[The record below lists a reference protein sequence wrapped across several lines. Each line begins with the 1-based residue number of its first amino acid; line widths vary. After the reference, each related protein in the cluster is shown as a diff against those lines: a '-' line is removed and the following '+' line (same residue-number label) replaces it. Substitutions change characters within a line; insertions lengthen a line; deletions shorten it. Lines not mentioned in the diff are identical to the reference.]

1 MCGII
6 GYIGEQASAPILV
19 RGLKRLEYRGYDS
32 AGIVVLG
39 GNSDFS
45 RVRRQGNLANL
56 EEAVDFQAMSAT
68 MGIGHTRWATHGA
81 PSEANAHPHFD
92 CTEKIAVV
100 HNGIIENFHQLRAE
114 LMDRGHRFLSETDT
128 EVLAHLIEE
137 AYTGDLRAAV
147 REALTAVDGSYALVA
162 MATGSPREIVGA
174 RHDSPLI
181 LGLGAN
187 GFFVA
192 SDIPAVLDHTREVV
206 VVENGELVRLTESGY
221 EISTLG
227 GDPIERQSLRIDWD
241 VIAAEKGGYEDFML
255 KEIFEQ
261 PTAVM
266 ETIRGRITEDRRIS
280 LPNLDM
286 SHEDLERVKKVVI
299 IACGT
304 SYHAGMLAKAYI
316 ETWAKIPVEV
326 DCSSEFRYRDP
337 ILDEHTLV
345 VAITQSGET
354 ADTLAGVKIAREKG
368 AQVLAVTNVVGST
381 ITREADGIIYT
392 YAGPEIGVAATK
404 TLIAQMTALALFGL
418 SMAQV
423 GGRTNH
429 EFVEILSELERI
441 PAKIE
446 AVLERAEELGE
457 WAEAYYKVDDFLFL
471 GRSVSYAMAMEGALK
486 LKEISYIHAEG
497 YPGGEMKHGPIALIS
512 EGLPIVVLAPRDIV
526 YDKIMGNIHEAK
538 ARGAVILA
546 IASEGDDEISGQA
559 DRVFYIPRTLE
570 LLSPLLS
577 VVPMQ
582 LLSYYV
588 AKRRGCNVDQPRNLA
603 KSVTVE

>member
-19 RGLKRLEYRGYDS
+19 QGLKRLEYRGYDS
-32 AGIVVLG
+32 AGIVVLDNG
-39 GNSDFS
+39 DFS

-56 EEAVDFQAMSAT
+56 DEAIDFAAMPAT

-92 CTEKIAVV
+92 CAQKIAIV
-100 HNGIIENFHQLRAE
+100 HNGIIENFHHLRAE
-114 LMDRGHRFLSETDT
+114 LVERGHRFLSETDT

-137 AYTGDLRAAV
+137 SYAGDLRAAV
-147 REALTAVDGSYALVA
+147 RDALTAVDGSYALVA
-162 MATGSPREIVGA
+162 MSTGSPREIVGT
-174 RHDSPLI
+174 RRNSPLI
-181 LGLGAN
+181 LGLGAE
-187 GFFVA
+187 GYFIA
-192 SDIPAVLDHTREVV
+192 SDIPAVIDHTRDVV
-206 VVENGELVRLTESGY
+206 VIENGELVRLTESGY

-227 GDPIERQSLRIDWD
+227 GERIERPSLRIDWD
-241 VIAAEKGGYEDFML
+241 VTAAEKNGYEDFML
-255 KEIFEQ
+255 KEINEQ

-280 LPNLDM
+280 LPHLDM
-286 SHEDLERVKKVVI
+286 SHEDLERVKKVTI

-304 SYHAGMLAKAYI
+304 SYHAGMLAKAHI
-316 ETWAKIPVEV
+316 EAWARIPVEV
-326 DCSSEFRYRDP
+326 DSSSEFRYRDP

-354 ADTLAGVKIAREKG
+354 ADTLAAVKIAREKG

-381 ITREADGIIYT
+381 ITREADGVIYT

-418 SMAQV
+418 LMAQV

-429 EFVEILSELERI
+429 EFAEILSELERI
-441 PAKIE
+441 PAKIAE
-446 AVLERAEELGE
+446 ILERTEELRE
-457 WAEAYYKVDDFLFL
+457 WAEAYHDVDDLLFL
-471 GRSVSYAMAMEGALK
+471 GRGVSYPMAMEGALK

-512 EGLPIVVLAPRDIV
+512 DGLPIVVIAPRDSV
-526 YDKIMGNIHEAK
+526 YDKIMGNIHEAE

-546 IASEGDDEISGQA
+546 IASEGDDEISDQV

-582 LLSYYV
+582 LLSYYM

>member
-19 RGLKRLEYRGYDS
+19 HGLKRLEYRGYDS
-32 AGIVVLG
+32 AGIVVLRNG
-39 GNSDFS
+39 DFS
-45 RVRRQGNLANL
+45 RVRRQGHLANL
-56 EEAVDFQAMSAT
+56 EDAVDFQAMSAT

-92 CTEKIAVV
+92 CAEKIVVV

-114 LMDRGHRFLSETDT
+114 LTERGHQFLSETDT

-137 AYTGDLRAAV
+137 SYTGDLRAAV
-147 REALTAVDGSYALVA
+147 TEALTSVEGSYALVA

-174 RHDSPLI
+174 RQDSPLI
-181 LGLGAN
+181 LGLGAD

-192 SDIPAVLDHTREVV
+192 SDIPAVIDYTRDVV
-206 VVENGELVRLTESGY
+206 VIENGELVRLTESGY
-221 EISTLG
+221 EISTLQG
-227 GDPIERQSLRIDWD
+227 EPVERPSLRIDWD
-241 VIAAEKGGYEDFML
+241 VTAAEKGGYEDFML
-255 KEIFEQ
+255 KEINEQ
-261 PTAVM
+261 PTAVI
-266 ETIRGRITEDRRIS
+266 ETIRGRISEDGRIS

-286 SHEDLERVKKVVI
+286 SHEDLTRVKKVII

-304 SYHAGMLAKAYI
+304 SYHAGMLAKTHI
-316 ETWAKIPVEV
+316 ETWARIPVEV
-326 DCSSEFRYRDP
+326 DSSSEFRYRDP
-337 ILDEHTLV
+337 ILDEDTLV

-354 ADTLAGVKIAREKG
+354 ADTLAGVKIARENG

-381 ITREADGIIYT
+381 ITREADGVIYT

-404 TLIAQMTALALFGL
+404 TLIAQMTALALFAL
-418 SMAQV
+418 LMAQV
-423 GGRTNH
+423 RGRVNH
-429 EFVEILSELERI
+429 EFAEILSELERI
-441 PAKIE
+441 PAKI
-446 AVLERAEELGE
+446 ARILEGTEELRE
-457 WAEAYYKVDDFLFL
+457 WAEAYHEVDDLLFL
-471 GRSVSYAMAMEGALK
+471 GRGVSYPMAMEGALK

-512 EGLPIVVLAPRDIV
+512 DGLPIVVLAPQDNV
-526 YDKIMGNIHEAK
+526 YDKMMGNIHEAE
-538 ARGAVILA
+538 ARGAEILV
-546 IASEGDDEISGQA
+546 IASEGDDEISDQA

-582 LLSYYV
+582 LLSYYM